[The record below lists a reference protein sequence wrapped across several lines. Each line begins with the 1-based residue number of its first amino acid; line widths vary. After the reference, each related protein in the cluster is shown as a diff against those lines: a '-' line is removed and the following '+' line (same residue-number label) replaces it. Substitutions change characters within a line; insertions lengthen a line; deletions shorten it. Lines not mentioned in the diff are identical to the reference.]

1 MRARHSH
8 EWRTKEVWAIAG
20 SAFFAD
26 LGYQAVLAG
35 FPLFLVLTLHLPV
48 WEYGVA
54 TALSYGGGSVFSY
67 VGGRLG
73 DRYGHR
79 RIALIG
85 NSLIPLLALSAI
97 SSVPAVAIG
106 LMTGGWWFRNLRSP
120 SRRAMLTAAVPAQ
133 QDRPRAFG
141 FLHALDV
148 GGGALAGVY
157 LLIAVSEHVEF
168 RWIFLGAVIPLVL
181 STLSLAQARVDAPP
195 AREPAD
201 QGDEETGRPPGS
213 RALFAAA
220 ALYGFTFYS
229 VGFPV
234 LTIAQ
239 GAGDKLAAGVGAFL
253 VLQLVSAVTGYVM
266 GPHLGKTLSPQFVN
280 LGVLGYGGAGVGAG
294 VIALAAA
301 DHLALWVFYVGVAV
315 IGFALGIIE
324 ILEPSAIAQ
333 LRPSQQHG
341 RGFGSLSGARG
352 VGAFVS
358 NLAMGLLYSVGVAY
372 AYLYAAILAIAAGL
386 VILGVVPRVRRW
398 GGFPGESLI

>member
-1 MRARHSH
+1 MS
-8 EWRTKEVWAIAG
+8 EKWRTADVWAIAG

-35 FPLFLVLTLHLPV
+35 FPLFLVLSLHLPV

-54 TALSYGGGSVFSY
+54 SALSYGGGSVFSY

-85 NSLIPLLALSAI
+85 NSLIPLLALSAL
-97 SSVPAVAIG
+97 STVPAIAIG

-120 SRRAMLTAAVPAQ
+120 SRRAMLTTAVPSPR
-133 QDRPRAFG
+133 DRPRAFG

-157 LLIAVSEHVEF
+157 LLIAVSEHVAF
-168 RWIFLGAVIPLVL
+168 RWIFLGAAVPLVL
-181 STLSLAQARVDAPP
+181 STICLAQARVGGRP
-195 AREPAD
+195 ASRPVAEKST
-201 QGDEETGRPPGS
+201 EEKQVSPPGS

-234 LTIAQ
+234 LTVAQ

-253 VLQLVSAVTGYVM
+253 VLQLVSAITGYVM
-266 GPHLGKTLSPQFVN
+266 GPRLGQSLAPQFAN
-280 LGVLGYGGAGVGAG
+280 LGVWGYGGAGIGAAL
-294 VIALAAA
+294 IALAAA

-315 IGFALGIIE
+315 IGFALGVIE
-324 ILEPSAIAQ
+324 ILEPSAVAQ
-333 LRPSQQHG
+333 LRPTREYG

-358 NLAMGLLYSVGVAY
+358 NLAMGLLYSVGAAY
-372 AYLYAAILAIAAGL
+372 AYLYAAILALAAGAVVL
-386 VILGVVPRVRRW
+386 LVVPSLRRW
-398 GGFPGESLI
+398 AMTQDQEQ